1 MYQGELNDL
10 KYLLLDIDNIQRAYF
25 WFEIHKESY
34 FSWDL
39 WKWDTSDITWGLQAV
54 LILHFAWACEWLCMG
69 SPTCFSKRKLLC
81 KCWHFLPMLLNF
93 YIFDKYLYVYEFFIT
108 NEEINS
114 NIKSLKLITSS
125 GWISYYAKLA

>member
-1 MYQGELNDL
+1 MKFCFRLCEIMIDVICGYSYCSTGRPLLFQCMYMHSHLSLTIPGQTKLISVTP
-10 KYLLLDIDNIQRAYF
+10 LL
-25 WFEIHKESY
+25 SY
-34 FSWDL
+34 SNSVD
-39 WKWDTSDITWGLQAV
+39 
-54 LILHFAWACEWLCMG
+54 FAWACEWLCMG

-81 KCWHFLPMLLNF
+81 KCCHFLPMLVNF

-125 GWISYYAKLA
+125 G